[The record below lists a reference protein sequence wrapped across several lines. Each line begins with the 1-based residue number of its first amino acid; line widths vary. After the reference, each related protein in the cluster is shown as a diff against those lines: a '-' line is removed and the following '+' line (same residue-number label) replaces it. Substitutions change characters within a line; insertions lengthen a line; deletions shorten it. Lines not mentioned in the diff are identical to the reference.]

1 MITDANKL
9 QSGAVL
15 EHDVCIVGA
24 GAAGLTVA
32 HELQQS
38 NLSVC
43 ILEAGSRGVD
53 WASQKFYQGEISG
66 DLQSKDL
73 ASYMVGS
80 RLRCLGG
87 STNHWTGW
95 CRPLDAIDFEKR
107 DWIPHSGWPYSREVL
122 EPYYQRA
129 ADITGIVDVISNESK
144 YQPAG
149 ELLFGG
155 PGALLQS
162 TVFHLSSRVLR
173 SNDPALMFR
182 EKYGNSLQSAENTR
196 LVLQAN
202 VIELE
207 SNESASLVTRVRAV
221 SRSGKSFF
229 VKSKLVVLAS
239 GGIENARTLLL
250 SNSVNRAGLGNEHDV
265 VGRFFMEHPITEG
278 AARIL
283 YNGRAPRLPAY
294 LRYHDN
300 AINQDC
306 VVALTIPEAVQ
317 RAERIPA
324 VNIELRYG
332 DSKRPHNVLT
342 QSIEKLSQTIDSFPA
357 TGQNAL
363 SSQAEKRT
371 AGEKS
376 VVIPIQLRI
385 EQVPNPDSR
394 VRLAH
399 STDEQG
405 LQRAHLEWRITEHER
420 ALYKRTLEMLAIE
433 FARKGWGRTQIVT
446 ENLGDN
452 GRSIGQYHH
461 MGTTRMHADPKQG
474 VVDAHCRVH
483 SVANLFVAG
492 SSVFTTGGHV
502 GPTFTIVALAVKL
515 ADRLK
520 EVLQGQR

>member
-1 MITDANKL
+1 
-9 QSGAVL
+9 
-15 EHDVCIVGA
+15 VCV
-24 GAAGLTVA
+24 
-32 HELQQS
+32 
-38 NLSVC
+38 
-43 ILEAGSRGVD
+43 LEAGGGGVD

-129 ADITGIVDVISNESK
+129 SEITGIVDVISNESK
-144 YQPAG
+144 YKPAG

-155 PGALLQS
+155 KGALLRS

-182 EKYGNSLQSAENTR
+182 QKYGNALQSSKNTS
-196 LVLQAN
+196 LILNATV
-202 VIELE
+202 VELE
-207 SNESASLVTRVRAV
+207 ANEAASLVTKVKAI
-221 SRSGKSFF
+221 SRSGRTFH

-250 SNSVNRAGLGNEHDV
+250 SNSVAQAGLGNEYDL

-283 YNGRAPRLPAY
+283 YYDRGPRLPSY
-294 LRYHDN
+294 LRYRDN
-300 AINQDC
+300 SINQDC
-306 VVALTIPEAVQ
+306 VVALTIPESVQ
-317 RAERIPA
+317 RSERIPS

-332 DSKRPHNVLT
+332 DSKKPHNPLT
-342 QSIEKLSQTIDSFPA
+342 ESLNKLSQRVDYLRAAQQQSTDAA
-357 TGQNAL
+357 TEQGAL
-363 SSQAEKRT
+363 
-371 AGEKS
+371 
-376 VVIPIQLRI
+376 VIPIQLRI
-385 EQVPNPDSR
+385 EQVPNHASR
-394 VRLAH
+394 IRLSEAK
-399 STDEQG
+399 DERG
-405 LQRAHLEWRITEHER
+405 LPLAHLEWRITDHER
-420 ALYKRTLEMLAIE
+420 ALYKRALEMLAIE
-433 FARKGWGRTQIVT
+433 FGRSGLGRAQIIT
-446 ENLGDN
+446 ERLGDN

-461 MGTTRMHADPKQG
+461 MGTTRMHSDPKQG

-483 SVANLFVAG
+483 SVENLFIAG

-520 EVLQGQR
+520 EVLQQ